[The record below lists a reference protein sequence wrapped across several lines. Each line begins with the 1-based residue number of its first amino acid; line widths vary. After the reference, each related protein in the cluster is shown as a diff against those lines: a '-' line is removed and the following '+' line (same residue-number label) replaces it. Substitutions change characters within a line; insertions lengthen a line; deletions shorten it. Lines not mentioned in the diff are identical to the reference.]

1 MEEYAVKLTE
11 ESDYIAI
18 GLFLKYIP
26 TNSIRVSYKNELRVL
41 LSYEERVKAS
51 GTLGAFPPI
60 KN

>member
-1 MEEYAVKLTE
+1 MKLTE